1 MSSSK
6 FFRLF
11 VFRVLHVAS
20 SPFLSARREACDILR
35 NTQTKESMALVQ
47 THSHR
52 RHLLGINNNA
62 DNPCYELGKTVYFC
76 SSGGAKQL
84 RATDWEKRLFHSH
97 SLFLSLVFR
106 DEANKTRFGRTPFLY
121 MIVRPFFN
129 ACPWKTTTGPQLG

>member
-20 SPFLSARREACDILR
+20 SPFLYARREACDILR

-76 SSGGAKQL
+76 SSGGAKQR
-84 RATDWEKRLFHSH
+84 RATDWEKCLFT
-97 SLFLSLVFR
+97 
-106 DEANKTRFGRTPFLY
+106 ATRFFYPLFSATRQTKRDSAEHPSLH